1 MLDIE
6 EIIAALAEKK
16 VKYLLIGG
24 HASIIHGVPRTT
36 TDIDITILPSLANL
50 KNCIAALKAIGMS
63 SDTEDPDDIL
73 GQGGITFTNER
84 DVDVLTALPIGEDF
98 DRLWKN
104 RVRVRYRGLIIN
116 VISSRDQARLLK
128 AAGRKRDL
136 EDLEFLER
144 D

>member
-1 MLDIE
+1 LEIE
-6 EIIAALAEKK
+6 RIIAALAEKK

-36 TDIDITILPSLANL
+36 TDIDIAILPSASNL
-50 KNCIAALKAIGMS
+50 RRCIEALKSVGMS
-63 SDTEDPDDIL
+63 SDTEDEEDIL
-73 GQGGITFTNER
+73 GQGGITFSNER
-84 DVDVLTALPIGEDF
+84 DVDVLTSLAGGEDF
-98 DRLWKN
+98 TRLWKN
-104 RVRVRYRGLIIN
+104 RVRVKYRGLIIN